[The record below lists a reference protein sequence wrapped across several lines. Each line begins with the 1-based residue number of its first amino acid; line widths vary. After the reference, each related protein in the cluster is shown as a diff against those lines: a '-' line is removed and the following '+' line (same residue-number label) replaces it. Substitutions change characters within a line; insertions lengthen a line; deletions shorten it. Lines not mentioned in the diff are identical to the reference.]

1 MQRIALTVFVI
12 DVALTVF
19 SESVGR
25 NVVAQGQRDADI
37 SLWPHDNETPVIDFQ
52 LILLLDVLVHS
63 IRERHWQSLEM
74 LAYFVFMLDFPTAAC
89 FSSTVWSVLKIIG
102 ICGDFNNMDLI
113 ECILVLTRLISHTKR
128 FVFVCRHVTINFWTK
143 C

>member
-52 LILLLDVLVHS
+52 LIL
-63 IRERHWQSLEM
+63 
-74 LAYFVFMLDFPTAAC
+74 
-89 FSSTVWSVLKIIG
+89 
-102 ICGDFNNMDLI
+102 
-113 ECILVLTRLISHTKR
+113 
-128 FVFVCRHVTINFWTK
+128 
-143 C
+143 